1 VFVKLQGVGFSSLS
15 SMPPAT
21 VPIMIRLPAKKVMD
35 FTKYKHKQLSN
46 WAPHEYKLKEFYLTE
61 EEEKTAVPYSVIRK
75 KYIASEK
82 SFAEK
87 VIQKQKLKEPEKPQE
102 HKEETLEFQT

>member
-1 VFVKLQGVGFSSLS
+1 
-15 SMPPAT
+15 MPPAT